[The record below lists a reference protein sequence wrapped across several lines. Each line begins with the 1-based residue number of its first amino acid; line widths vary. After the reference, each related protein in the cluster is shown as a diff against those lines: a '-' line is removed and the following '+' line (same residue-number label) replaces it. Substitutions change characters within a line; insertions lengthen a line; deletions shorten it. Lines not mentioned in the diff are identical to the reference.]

1 MRILRAVALV
11 FLVAAC
17 GANVPGKAAEQLR
30 LYEAT
35 ATQIAVIDS
44 ISHVTLRHLPLGV
57 PSNDWTHL
65 YSLSGDALV
74 DTDPRTGSPRRTLP
88 LPGTYKLPAATS
100 TGLPGGTSP
109 AGFWLVLA
117 SDEGLA
123 GTVPTATHFLIIDTA
138 EWRIAQAANLAG
150 SFRFDAISD
159 DGQRLYLIQYLN
171 GKEYY
176 VRLYDVA
183 SHRLD
188 ANIVIDKSNG
198 EQSMTGTRLSGIT
211 TPGGDWLFSMYVR
224 ESDGPFVHALN
235 LTGPFAFCL
244 DLPGHGYASSG
255 AEKQWSMAMDET
267 GTTLYA
273 VNTATGVVAYI
284 DNSQQFNPQLKRT
297 AHITSGRSIG
307 VGSNAAI
314 LSRDG
319 RWLVAAGSS
328 GVMWIDTTTLGV
340 RMRALSDWQVW
351 SLTLSPDGTEV
362 YAMSAGGRV
371 ADLATKTGQ
380 VLSTFD
386 TTEGTPLA
394 LMRVASS

>member
-1 MRILRAVALV
+1 MGGMRILRAVALV

-17 GANVPGKAAEQLR
+17 GANVPGKAAEDLR

-35 ATQIAVIDS
+35 GTQIAVIDS

-65 YSLSGDALV
+65 YSIRSDALV

-88 LPGTYKLPAATS
+88 LPGRYELPAATS

-109 AGFWLVLA
+109 DGTWLVA
-117 SDEGLA
+117 SSGS
-123 GTVPTATHFLIIDTA
+123 TPTATHFLIVNTQ
-138 EWRIAQAANLAG
+138 EWRIVQTANLAG
-150 SFRFDAISD
+150 SFHFDAISD

-176 VRLYDVA
+176 VRLYNVA

-188 ANIVIDKSNG
+188 ANIVVDKSNG
-198 EQSMTGTRLSGIT
+198 EQSMTGTRLSGIN

-273 VNTATGVVAYI
+273 INSATGVVAYI

-297 AHITSGRSIG
+297 AHITSGRSTG

-319 RWLVAAGSS
+319 SWLVAAGSA
-328 GVMWIDTTTLGV
+328 GVLWIDTRTLV
-340 RMRALSDWQVW
+340 MRMQALPSWHVW
-351 SLTLSPDGTEV
+351 SLALSPDGTEV
-362 YAMSAGGRV
+362 YAMSDDGHV
-371 ADLATKTGQ
+371 ADLATKTST
-380 VLSTFD
+380 VLSTFA

-394 LMRVASS
+394 LMRVASV

>member
-1 MRILRAVALV
+1 MGGVRILRALALV

-17 GANVPGKAAEQLR
+17 GANVPGKAAEALR

-65 YSLSGDALV
+65 YSISSDALV

-88 LPGTYKLPAATS
+88 LPGRYELPAATS
-100 TGLPGGTSP
+100 SGLPGGTSP
-109 AGFWLVLA
+109 AGFWLVL
-117 SDEGLA
+117 SSGS
-123 GTVPTATHFLIIDTA
+123 TPTTTHFLIVNTQ
-138 EWRIAQAANLAG
+138 EWRIVQTANLAG

-188 ANIVIDKSNG
+188 ANIVVDKSNG
-198 EQSMTGTRLSGIT
+198 EQSMTGTRLSGIN

-273 VNTATGVVAYI
+273 VNSATGVVAYI
-284 DNSQQFNPQLKRT
+284 DNSQQFNPQLKST
-297 AHITSGRSIG
+297 AHITSGRATG

-328 GVMWIDTTTLGV
+328 GVMWIDTRTLGAH
-340 RMRALSDWQVW
+340 MRALTDWQVW
-351 SLTLSPDGTEV
+351 SLALSPDGTEV
-362 YAMSAGGRV
+362 YAMSADGRV
-371 ADLATKTGQ
+371 ADLATKTAT